1 MDQTTTTVSG
11 TGRAVNG
18 IIGNLV
24 SGLDSTMGST
34 MSETTPV
41 SPALPMP
48 PTQQANLGEPSFMTP
63 LPSAAAGANTKKG
76 FNTLPKSPYNTSN
89 TAKKM

>member
-1 MDQTTTTVSG
+1 MDQTTTTVAIENA
-11 TGRAVNG
+11 TNG
-18 IIGNLV
+18 LYNGLGN
-24 SGLDSTMGST
+24 TTGST
-34 MSETTPV
+34 MAGTTPV